1 MQYQFKSK
9 FRKLKKIDLRVLKE
23 EKKIEINIGLAVVS
37 ILCFSLFLCIAFSVY
52 KFRHNMANKPE
63 KTEKIVHMQRPAP
76 QPAKVPVSMRGK
88 QGEQIK
94 VSKEKAILPKK
105 VTARVAIILD
115 DAGGTVP
122 DYYEI
127 STIREPLTISVI
139 PDLPTSRG
147 VAKTMASEGFEI
159 MLHLPMEPLNG
170 NYSRSGAGMVTC
182 SDSDNEIRKTML
194 DDLSSVKWAVGFN
207 NHMGSKAT
215 ADARVMK
222 EVFNAVKGRGLYFI
236 DSRTS
241 DRSIAL
247 KVAKN
252 SHIPSAE
259 NNIFLDSET
268 GRNNVEINFR
278 RLISMAK
285 QKGSAIG
292 IGHATRP
299 ATISVLKELMP
310 IYANDGVKFVHASEL
325 VR

>member
-1 MQYQFKSK
+1 MQYNFKK
-9 FRKLKKIDLRVLKE
+9 FKKIDLRVLKE
-23 EKKIEINIGLAVVS
+23 DKKIKINIGLAVVS
-37 ILCFSLFLCIAFSVY
+37 IIFFSFFLCIVFSVY
-52 KFRHNMANKPE
+52 KFRHNMAKTPE
-63 KTEKIVHMQRPAP
+63 KAEKIVHAQRPAP
-76 QPAKVPVSMRGK
+76 QPAKMPASMRGK

-94 VSKEKAILPKK
+94 VSKEKAVLHKK

-127 STIREPLTISVI
+127 STIKEPLTISVI
-139 PDLPTSRG
+139 PGMPTSRG
-147 VAKTMASEGFEI
+147 VAKTMADEGFEI
-159 MLHLPMEPLNG
+159 MLHLPMEALNG
-170 NYSRSGAGMVTC
+170 NYRKAGAGMVTC

-194 DDLSSVKWAVGFN
+194 EDLSSVKWAVGFN

-215 ADARVMK
+215 ADERVMK

-241 DRSIAL
+241 DRSIAF
-247 KVAKN
+247 KMAKN
-252 SHIPSAE
+252 SRIPSAE
-259 NNIFLDSET
+259 NNIFLDSEPS
-268 GRNNVEINFR
+268 RNNVEINFR

-310 IYANDGVKFVHASEL
+310 VYANDGVKFVHASEL